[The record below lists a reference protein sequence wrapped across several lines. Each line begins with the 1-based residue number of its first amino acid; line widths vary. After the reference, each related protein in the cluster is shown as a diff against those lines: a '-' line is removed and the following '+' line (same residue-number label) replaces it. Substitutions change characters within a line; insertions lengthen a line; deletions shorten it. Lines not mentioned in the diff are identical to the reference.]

1 LFEVITMSRA
11 YRIRVSESLNRT
23 LRAEDSVSTQLEL
36 LEVLPCEQMAALLRE
51 ELKRRGFEECEDQ
64 LVRTDG
70 DLTTTIDPASGT
82 VTVQAESAQEIE
94 LQGQREGFGY
104 DDFGPGEKN
113 VRKALAK
120 QLKDDL
126 SKQAEHE
133 QDKLQSAATKRLEG
147 HLTDLRQELNGAVNR
162 VTAEAL
168 KQKAAQIGHIKEV
181 TEDVQSGSLTIKVEV

>member
-1 LFEVITMSRA
+1 MSRA

-36 LEVLPCEQMAALLRE
+36 LEVLPAEQMAALLRE
-51 ELKRRGFEECEDQ
+51 ELKGRGFEECEDQ

-70 DLTTTIDPASGT
+70 GLTTTVDPASGT
-82 VTVQAESAQEIE
+82 VTVRSDSEREIE
-94 LQGQREGFGY
+94 LQSQREGLGY
-104 DDFGPGEKN
+104 DDFGPGEKT

-120 QLKDDL
+120 QLKDEL

-147 HLTDLRQELNGAVNR
+147 HLDDLRRELNTAVNR

-168 KQKAAQIGHIKEV
+168 KQKAAQIGQIKEM
-181 TEDVQSGSLTIKVEV
+181 TEDAQSGSLTIKVEI

>member
-1 LFEVITMSRA
+1 MSRA

-23 LRAEDSVSTQLEL
+23 IRAEDSVSTQLEL

-51 ELKRRGFEECEDQ
+51 ELKRRGFEECEAQ

-82 VTVQAESAQEIE
+82 VTVKANAEQQVE
-94 LQGQREGFGY
+94 LKGQREGFGY
-104 DDFGPGEKN
+104 SDFGPGEKS
-113 VRKALAK
+113 VRKVLAN

-126 SKQAEHE
+126 SKQAEE
-133 QDKLQSAATKRLEG
+133 EESKLQAAATKRLEG
-147 HLTDLRQELNGAVNR
+147 HLADLQKELNGAVNR

-168 KQKAAQIGHIKEV
+168 KQKAAQIGQIKEV
-181 TEDVQSGSLTIKVEV
+181 TEDPQSGSLTIKVEV